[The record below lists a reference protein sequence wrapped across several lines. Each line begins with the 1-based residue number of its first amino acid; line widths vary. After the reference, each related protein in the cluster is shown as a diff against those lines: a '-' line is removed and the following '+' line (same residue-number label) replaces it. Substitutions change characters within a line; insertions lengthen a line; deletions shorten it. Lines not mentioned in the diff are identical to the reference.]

1 MTRKPPY
8 EEIDPSFLEPR
19 DPILGYIKI
28 GGKAEEVR
36 FARSGKPW
44 APPVRYL
51 EPARFEVTT
60 REKKV
65 QALQGRG
72 KEKENTFK
80 VDMGYVRDEEF
91 HARIK
96 QEKPARL
103 PIRLLYPT
111 PRENIICFLGA
122 HSGSGWVCR
131 GNGVEAKDVVRGDCV
146 CPCPRLKQFSG
157 TYDGDLPNDGVKYKE
172 GETWKRDGVHP
183 CRPRG
188 QLMVILEEAEV
199 FGGFWPFK
207 TTSFESISNILKTLQ
222 ILENMFG
229 RVDGLPLEMR
239 VMAVTKSY
247 GEGQTTQPIV
257 SIVLA
262 AAMDTARQIASD
274 AAAESRKFLPAS
286 SDADIE
292 AYREAAIREMEEE
305 GEEYAGEFNPEVM
318 DPDGPIQGGELKAD
332 EPEGAE
338 DDGPDYEVLDEDET
352 LEPEPPESEEEEDEA
367 EDEEEDPGELKAMED
382 TCRAVLKAAGWKAK
396 TINDRVQYH
405 LRQEG
410 NFDKLTE
417 RLRHNMPKEWETVT
431 GEAPEPSDELP
442 E

>member
-19 DPILGYIKI
+19 DPRLGFIKI

-51 EPARFEVTT
+51 DPARFEVTT

-65 QALQGRG
+65 QKVKGRG
-72 KEKENTFK
+72 TAKDETFN
-80 VDMGYVRDEEF
+80 VDMGYIRDEEF
-91 HARIK
+91 HSLLGEER
-96 QEKPARL
+96 PARL
-103 PIRLLYPT
+103 RIRLLYPT
-111 PRENIICFLGA
+111 PGENMITFLGA
-122 HSGSGWVCR
+122 HSGKAWVCQ

-146 CPCPRLKQFSG
+146 CPCPRLKQFEG
-157 TYDGDLPNDGVKYKE
+157 AYKGKKPGDKY
-172 GETWKRDGVHP
+172 P

-188 QLMVILEEAEV
+188 ELMVILEDANV

-222 ILENMFG
+222 ILEKMFK

-262 AAMDTARQIASD
+262 AAMDTARQIAAD
-274 AAAESRKFLPAS
+274 AVAESRKFLPAG
-286 SDADIE
+286 SDADSK
-292 AYREAAIREMEEE
+292 AYREAALKEMQEE
-305 GEEYAGEFNPEVM
+305 GEEYAGEFSPEVM
-318 DPDGPIQGGELKAD
+318 DPDEIALVD
-332 EPEGAE
+332 SVEGVLSKSGV
-338 DDGPDYEVLDEDET
+338 DFLVSIPVLGMEV
-352 LEPEPPESEEEEDEA
+352 
-367 EDEEEDPGELKAMED
+367 
-382 TCRAVLKAAGWKAK
+382 
-396 TINDRVQYH
+396 
-405 LRQEG
+405 
-410 NFDKLTE
+410 
-417 RLRHNMPKEWETVT
+417 TV
-431 GEAPEPSDELP
+431 
-442 E
+442 